1 MGTANALLY
10 AGRLSF
16 GVLSW
21 TALAA
26 LCARNP
32 MGAVMVLACSEV
44 ANGAGAFAGY
54 ELGHLCNVLLG
65 VQPQAAAVV
74 TSAAVLVLCAYALT
88 GLRGFS
94 FAETIRGIKPAPP
107 MPLPDA
113 AAPSRDMLLTVAC
126 DRLSV
131 EHGLTGREREIF
143 LMLAQGH
150 NGYHI
155 RDKLTVSYNTVKTH
169 VKHVYSKLGVHSQQE
184 LVDMVERE
192 AEQGDAVD
200 P

>member
-1 MGTANALLY
+1 M
-10 AGRLSF
+10 
-16 GVLSW
+16 
-21 TALAA
+21 
-26 LCARNP
+26 
-32 MGAVMVLACSEV
+32 
-44 ANGAGAFAGY
+44 
-54 ELGHLCNVLLG
+54 
-65 VQPQAAAVV
+65 
-74 TSAAVLVLCAYALT
+74 
-88 GLRGFS
+88 
-94 FAETIRGIKPAPP
+94 
-107 MPLPDA
+107 LPHR
-113 AAPSRDMLLTVAC
+113 PRDMLLTVAC